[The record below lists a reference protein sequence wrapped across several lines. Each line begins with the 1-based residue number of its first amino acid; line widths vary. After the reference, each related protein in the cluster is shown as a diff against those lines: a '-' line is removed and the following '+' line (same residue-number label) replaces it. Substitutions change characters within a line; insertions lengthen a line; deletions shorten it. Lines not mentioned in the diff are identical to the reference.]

1 MPILIWTG
9 PGIALLG
16 LVGLVMSIVKVT
28 RARRANL
35 SDDEIRAAVRKA
47 MPLNMGG
54 LFVAVL
60 GLMMVIVGVFLG

>member
-9 PGIALLG
+9 TGIALLG

-28 RARRANL
+28 RARHANL

-60 GLMMVIVGVFLG
+60 GLMIVIVGVFLG

>member
-9 PGIALLG
+9 TGIALLG

-28 RARRANL
+28 RARRTNL

>member
-9 PGIALLG
+9 TGIALLG